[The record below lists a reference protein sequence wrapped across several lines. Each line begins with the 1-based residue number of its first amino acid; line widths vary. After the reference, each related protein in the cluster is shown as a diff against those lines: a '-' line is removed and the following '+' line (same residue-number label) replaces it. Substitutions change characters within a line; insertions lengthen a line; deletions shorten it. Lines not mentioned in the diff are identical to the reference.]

1 MLYGISCLFLCE
13 NKKIGGQLFKKQI
26 QKNNDVSRWLN
37 LKRWSATARC
47 GDTQTDHTQIGEKP
61 IIKYNVNISLGA

>member
-1 MLYGISCLFLCE
+1 MGSRVYFCVKT
-13 NKKIGGQLFKKQI
+13 KKIGGQLFKKQI